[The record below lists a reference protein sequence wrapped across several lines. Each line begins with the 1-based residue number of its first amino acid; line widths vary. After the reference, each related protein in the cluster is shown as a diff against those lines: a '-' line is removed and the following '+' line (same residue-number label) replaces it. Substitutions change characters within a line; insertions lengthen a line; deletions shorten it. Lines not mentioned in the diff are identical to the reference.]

1 MHPFLDTSTLTDD
14 QIYEKLSKCHSY
26 LSMQQHLGHG
36 PAVET
41 IQQTIYALEQEKIA
55 RFDKM
60 LSDDIKKTTPNFMD
74 PINLGTLDSTDAGT
88 NEEDKQKR
96 Y

>member
-26 LSMQQHLGHG
+26 LAMQSHLGHS
-36 PAVET
+36 PTVET
-41 IQQTIYALEQEKIA
+41 IQQTIYALEQEKIK

-60 LSDDIKKTTPNFMD
+60 FEDDIKKTNPRYMD
-74 PINLGTLDSTDAGT
+74 PINIGLTEESN
-88 NEEDKQKR
+88 NEESK
-96 Y
+96 